1 MLKDNYFSPCIVGQN
16 ISIGGGEGGGG
27 WSNGTKPIN
36 AIFNTSSRAKVQLTP
51 FMKSQICPVSKA
63 SFTRPYY

>member
-16 ISIGGGEGGGG
+16 ISIGGGEGGGR
-27 WSNGTKPIN
+27 SNGSNPIK